1 MYTKNFFNKQEL
13 STLVRSVID
22 NYNPMEL
29 KNTINLKNMDALIQ
43 KLMYHFAAEYDVEVK
58 LIQSF
63 IFLASSSTMASRMTS
78 PDQGWHTDGTC
89 QVIDGDC
96 FNVWIPIY
104 NDSTCSGI
112 EVMTEEGNK
121 QLYQTLGDPTY
132 PLMIY
137 LRDAAPWVFDIM
149 KKDIPAEAD
158 MLLVKSYNGT
168 ILPVTKNKMHVV
180 RCDNARPGDIAIFK
194 QSELHRGFHENGIR
208 IQLSLKFQTV
218 DARLNPKP
226 SNNLYKLFEKF
237 TGGQGGYDQFMSF
250 SKLFSPKY
258 PMSKHGMLEKDLLVT
273 LLKNM
278 HKDLV
283 KEKLVPE
290 AV

>member
-1 MYTKNFFNKQEL
+1 
-13 STLVRSVID
+13 
-22 NYNPMEL
+22 MEL

-96 FNVWIPIY
+96 FNVWVPIY

-112 EVMTEEGNK
+112 EVMPEEGNK

-149 KKDIPAEAD
+149 KKDIPSEAD

-168 ILPVTKNKMHVV
+168 ILPVTKSKMNVV
-180 RCDNARPGDIAIFK
+180 RCDNAQPGDIAIFK

-208 IQLSLKFQTV
+208 IQLSLKFQTA

-258 PMSKHGMLEKDLLVT
+258 PMSKHGMLEKDLLIT

-278 HKDLV
+278 YKDLV

>member
-1 MYTKNFFNKQEL
+1 MFTKNFFNKQEL

-29 KNTINLKNMDALIQ
+29 KNTIALKNIDGLIR
-43 KLMYHFAAEYDVEVK
+43 KLSYHFAAEYDTEVK

-63 IFLASSSTMASRMTS
+63 IFLASSSTMSSRMTS

-112 EVMTEEGNK
+112 EVIPEQENK
-121 QLYQTLGDPTY
+121 QLYETLGDPTY
-132 PLMIY
+132 PLMVY
-137 LRDAAPWVFDIM
+137 LRDAAPWVFDVM
-149 KKDIPAEAD
+149 KRDIPADAD
-158 MLLVKSYNGT
+158 MLLVKTHNGT
-168 ILPVTKNKMHVV
+168 ILPVAKNKMNVL
-180 RCDNARPGDIAIFK
+180 RFDDARPGDIAIFK
-194 QSELHRGFHENGIR
+194 QSEVHRGFHENGIR
-208 IQLSLKFQTV
+208 IQLSLKFQTA

-226 SNNLYKLFEKF
+226 SNNLYKLFETF
-237 TGGQGGYDQFMSF
+237 TKGQGGYDQFMSF

-278 HKDLV
+278 YKDLV
-283 KEKLVPE
+283 KEKLVAE